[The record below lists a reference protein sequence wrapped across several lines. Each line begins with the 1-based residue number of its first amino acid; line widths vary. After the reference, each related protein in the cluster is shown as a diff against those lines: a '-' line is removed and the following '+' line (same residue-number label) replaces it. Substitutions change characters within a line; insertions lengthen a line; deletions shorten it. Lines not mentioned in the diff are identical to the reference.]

1 MNCDKAAELLSAYVD
16 GQLDA
21 AERGSLVSHLEGCH
35 GCRREW
41 VGLERA
47 RTLSVQA
54 AHSMPLTLRA
64 SIQRSIDALAPEAP
78 AQEAAWR
85 GLLRWPSMIPAPAWA
100 VLAAVLTAGGAA
112 YVLLPKEEPV
122 PLDRLLAEHVLT
134 DQQNWAATRGWT
146 ASNLD
151 DTSPSEEGG

>member
-1 MNCDKAAELLSAYVD
+1 MTCDKAAELLSAYVD
-16 GQLDA
+16 SQLDA

-47 RTLSVQA
+47 RTLSVQS
-54 AHSMPLTLRA
+54 AHSMPLALRA
-64 SIQRSIDALAPEAP
+64 SIQRSIDELVPETAAPEAG
-78 AQEAAWR
+78 WR

-100 VLAAVLTAGGAA
+100 VLAAVLTAGATA
-112 YVLLPKEEPV
+112 YGLLPKEEPV
-122 PLDRLLAEHVLT
+122 PLDRLLTEHVLT
-134 DQQNWAATRGWT
+134 DQQSWAATRGWT
-146 ASNLD
+146 ASSLD